1 MSGPQPPPG
10 QWIND
15 QPTYQPGGERNSGG
29 GPNGG
34 LPTER
39 QRWTTALL
47 AVGLV
52 LLGAGAV
59 MIVVLVSSRTGEVA
73 TSPTR
78 SSDVRTSDSAPAP
91 ERDDPPTS
99 SGSGDSDAPAG
110 EVTLPDRQD
119 KTAAGPGSDA
129 GTRTTSATTPTTAPT
144 NPAIPS
150 TVELSNRHVAV
161 VWSENRPSGDESDLE
176 ARVADYRLRF
186 GERVFGLRIGSFA
199 SLKPGTVAVAVD
211 NDFTSARQAAEWC
224 SAEGLSGDYECV
236 GVLLDNVPYSQNER
250 SDSRRRYPEEL

>member
-15 QPTYQPGGERNSGG
+15 QPTYPPGGHRSSGG
-29 GPNGG
+29 GPDGG
-34 LPTER
+34 LPTGR

-91 ERDDPPTS
+91 ARDDSPTS
-99 SGSGDSDAPAG
+99 SGAKDSDG
-110 EVTLPDRQD
+110 STGDVTLPDRD
-119 KTAAGPGSDA
+119 GTTAGPDSDT
-129 GTRTTSATTPTTAPT
+129 GTGRAPVTTPATAPT

-150 TVELSNRHVAV
+150 PAELADRHVAV
-161 VWSENRPSGDESDLE
+161 VWSEDRPSGDESDLE
-176 ARVADYRLRF
+176 ERVAEFRSRF
-186 GERVFGLRIGSFA
+186 GEQVFGIRIGGFA

-224 SAEGLSGDYECV
+224 RTEGLSGDYGCV
-236 GVLLDNVPYSQNER
+236 GVLLDNAPYSQDER